1 MSKKPTIGSFYDEE
15 EQALIEDMEAT
26 INADDFAPQS
36 ILTADRLEMHREA
49 ARNALNEK
57 TTQVTIR
64 LPRTDLVR
72 LKAQAAREG
81 LPYQTLIKSIL
92 HKSIS

>member
-1 MSKKPTIGSFYDEE
+1 MNTKPTIGAFYDEE
-15 EQALIEDMEAT
+15 EKALIEDMEAT
-26 INADDFAPQS
+26 VNQEGFAPES
-36 ILTADRLEMHREA
+36 ILTPERLEMHRTA

-92 HKSIS
+92 HKSVS

>member
-1 MSKKPTIGSFYDEE
+1 MNTEPTIGAFYDEE
-15 EQALIEDMEAT
+15 EKALIEDMEAT
-26 INADDFAPQS
+26 VNKEDFAPES
-36 ILTADRLEMHREA
+36 ILSPERLEMHRIA

-92 HKSIS
+92 HKSVS